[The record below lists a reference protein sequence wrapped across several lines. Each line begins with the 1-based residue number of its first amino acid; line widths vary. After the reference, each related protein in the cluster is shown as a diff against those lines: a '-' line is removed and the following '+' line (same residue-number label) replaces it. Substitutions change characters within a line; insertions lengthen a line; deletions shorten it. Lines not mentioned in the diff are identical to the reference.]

1 MKKKNN
7 YLTIAVDFDGTCVTH
22 EYPNVGKDIG
32 AVPVLKELVNLG
44 HKLILFTM
52 RDGEQLED
60 AINWFKDNDI
70 TLYSVGINP
79 SQKNWT
85 QSNKCYANL
94 YIDDA
99 ALGCPLIYPN
109 TKNEKGE
116 DDRPYVDWNRISQM
130 LFENKVELT
139 AEDLLIKKFHEDGEW
154 GSLHDVV
161 YEVLDKQMTNKE
173 LETLFRSLPSYLKDD
188 AFHWGLSD
196 SVVRDNIYEYLETLK

>member
-1 MKKKNN
+1 MNNKKEK
-7 YLTIAVDFDGTCVTH
+7 LILAIDFDGTCVTH

-60 AINWFKDNDI
+60 AINWFKDNNI

-79 SQKNWT
+79 SQKFWT
-85 QSNKCYANL
+85 KSNKCYANL

-116 DDRPYVDWNRISQM
+116 DDRPYVDWNRIREM

-173 LETLFRSLPSYLKDD
+173 LETLFRSLPSDLKED

>member
-52 RDGEQLED
+52 RDGEQLQD

-79 SQKNWT
+79 SQKFWT
-85 QSNKCYANL
+85 KSNKCYANL

-116 DDRPYVDWNRISQM
+116 DDRPYVDWNRIREM

-154 GSLHDVV
+154 GYLHDVV

-173 LETLFRSLPSYLKDD
+173 LETLFRSLPSNLKED